1 MATTPLEKTELR
13 GRNGNKMADDAAII
27 EESGSLDSG
36 RNKDSVVMARM
47 GKKQQLNRSFGFI
60 PVLALSSTVLSS
72 WESICATFAAGLV
85 NGGSVALV
93 YGFILAAIGTMC
105 LAASLAEMAS
115 ITPISGAQYH
125 WTAQFAPKRAA
136 AFVSWMQGE

>member
-47 GKKQQLNRSFGFI
+47 GKKQQLN
-60 PVLALSSTVLSS
+60 
-72 WESICATFAAGLV
+72 
-85 NGGSVALV
+85 VANSPLT
-93 YGFILAAIGTMC
+93 L
-105 LAASLAEMAS
+105 
-115 ITPISGAQYH
+115 H
-125 WTAQFAPKRAA
+125 WRYQI
-136 AFVSWMQGE
+136 